1 MSRKAPQVAAYII
14 IQHEQPL
21 LRLLVLSHQTVL
33 WNVGRLPRLIVVA
46 QQRQQLL
53 DENGSP
59 CVRRVRRHDLV

>member
-1 MSRKAPQVAAYII
+1 MSREVPQVVAYII

-33 WNVGRLPRLIVVA
+33 WNVGRLPRLIVIA

-59 CVRRVRRHDLV
+59 CVRSVRRHNLV